1 MAHEGW
7 EHSRDCASIVHS
19 SQARY
24 CADSRCSIWTLHWRV
39 ALPSVLLPPP
49 TSLLPA
55 TPRGGERGVPAT
67 LHPCA
72 SPDAAARAP
81 FSLPR
86 FMFHRESRLLAV
98 ALAGR
103 RRRLKQRPVTTAR
116 LDSAGQRPARSCSR
130 ARRLAARP
138 VDLARSAAS
147 PGRRESGRHLPAPA
161 ETACLHSIRLA
172 RWDGV
177 RRHRRPR
184 RHPQLHGRLQ
194 RSPRRTGTDTLLLP
208 PPSYPAAGRY
218 GLRRAARRPANRTG
232 ARARVWP
239 MLNRCNLA
247 NLY

>member
-39 ALPSVLLPPP
+39 ALPPCFS
-49 TSLLPA
+49 
-55 TPRGGERGVPAT
+55 R
-67 LHPCA
+67 LHFPSASDTTWRRTWCA
-72 SPDAAARAP
+72 SHSAPLRLARCGRP
-81 FSLPR
+81 RSFSLPR

-194 RSPRRTGTDTLLLP
+194 RSPRRTGTDTLLSPPVLP
-208 PPSYPAAGRY
+208 RSWPI
-218 GLRRAARRPANRTG
+218 RAEKGSSQARQQNWRPRESVANAQQMQFG
-232 ARARVWP
+232 
-239 MLNRCNLA
+239 